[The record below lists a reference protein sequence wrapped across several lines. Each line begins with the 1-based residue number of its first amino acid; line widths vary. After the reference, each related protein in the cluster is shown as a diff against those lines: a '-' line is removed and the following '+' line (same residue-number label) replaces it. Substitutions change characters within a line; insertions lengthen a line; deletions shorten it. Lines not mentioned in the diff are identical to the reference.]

1 MFKLLNDTYSLDE
14 AGVINIYTNVY
25 LIVLTAE

>member
-1 MFKLLNDTYSLDE
+1 MFKHLNDTYSLDE
-14 AGVINIYTNVY
+14 AGVIKIYTNVY